1 MTRKGKECCMEKN
14 NHITNKNKY
23 MEPQIINVTEENRDQ
38 RLDKFLTEQMSDTTR
53 TQIKKLILS
62 GLVLI
67 NHKKATVHQFL
78 KVGDVIKISEKS
90 PLPEKEEKKKLP
102 STSNKKI
109 FEKIKIVSDEPDF
122 LIIEKPS
129 GLLVHPTSKI
139 ETNTLV
145 DWLLEKYPKLRN
157 IGEDPQRPAIVHRL
171 DKDVSGLMLIPKSQ
185 KSFDYFKRLFKLRD
199 ITKKYTALVYGEIWK
214 DEDEITFPIS
224 RSVNKKGL
232 FAAKPKIETPEDKKA
247 HTIFNVIKKFKN
259 YTLLEVQILTGRTH
273 QIRVHMLAYGN
284 PIVGDPIYKNKRVKL
299 AEAERIFLHASYLSF
314 IDLNGEK
321 WEFTSEIPNPMTEFI
336 KKLKTK

>member
-1 MTRKGKECCMEKN
+1 MTLN
-14 NHITNKNKY
+14 NITISA
-23 MEPQIINVTEENRDQ
+23 ESQGQ
-38 RLDKFLTEQMSDTTR
+38 RLDKFLTEQMPETTR
-53 TQIKKLILS
+53 TQIKKMILG

-67 NHKKATVHQFL
+67 NNKKATVHQFL
-78 KVGDVIKISEKS
+78 KVNDQIQILEKS
-90 PLPEKEEKKKLP
+90 SLPEKKDEKTLP
-102 STSNKKI
+102 STSNRKI
-109 FEKIKIVSDEPDF
+109 FEKIKIISDEPDF

-145 DWLLEKYPKLRN
+145 DWLLEKYPELRN

-185 KSFDYFKRLFKLRD
+185 KAFDYFKRLFKLRD
-199 ITKKYTALVYGEIWK
+199 ITKKYTTLVYGEIWK

-232 FAAKPKIETPEDKKA
+232 FAAKPKIENPEDKKA

-284 PIVGDPIYKNKRVKL
+284 PIVGDPLYLAKNRNFKTL
-299 AEAERIFLHASYLSF
+299 QNTAERIFLHASYLSF

-321 WEFTSEIPNPMTEFI
+321 WEFTSEMPKPMAEFI
-336 KKLKTK
+336 KKLKVKNA

>member
-1 MTRKGKECCMEKN
+1 MKN
-14 NHITNKNKY
+14 YHT
-23 MEPQIINVTEENRDQ
+23 IIQEGGQGR
-38 RLDKFLTEQMSDTTR
+38 RLDKFLAQELIDTTR
-53 TQIKKLILS
+53 SQIKKTILD

-67 NHKKATVHQFL
+67 NDKKATVHQFL
-78 KVGDVIKISEKS
+78 KVGDAIKISEKS
-90 PLPEKEEKKKLP
+90 SLPTKKIKKILP
-102 STSNKKI
+102 STTNKKI
-109 FEKIKIVSDEPDF
+109 FEKIKIITDEPDF

-129 GLLVHPTSKI
+129 GLLVHPTPKV

-145 DWLLEKYPKLRN
+145 DWLLEKYPELRN

-185 KSFDYFKRLFKLRD
+185 KSFDYFKRLFKLRN

-232 FAAKPKIETPEDKKA
+232 FAAKPKIENAEDKPA
-247 HTIFNVIKKFKN
+247 HTIFNVIQKFKN

-273 QIRVHMLAYGN
+273 QIRVHLLAYGN
-284 PIVGDPIYKNKRVKL
+284 PIVGDPIYKNKRAKL

-314 IDLNGEK
+314 IDLGGKK
-321 WEFTSEIPNPMTEFI
+321 WEFKTEIPKPMTEFI
-336 KKLKTK
+336 KKLKVK